1 MIEIKDILNKAYS
14 IEIGDVGIAF
24 RNPSN
29 RIESTDELEMS
40 IPNIYLI
47 RNDTAKEIIAL
58 VEAKVENGIVW
69 IRLFATKL
77 KFQVIFCK
85 II

>member
-1 MIEIKDILNKAYS
+1 MIEIKDILNEAYS

-69 IRLFATKL
+69 IRLFATKF

>member
-1 MIEIKDILNKAYS
+1 
-14 IEIGDVGIAF
+14 
-24 RNPSN
+24 
-29 RIESTDELEMS
+29 MS

-47 RNDTAKEIIAL
+47 RNDTSKEIIAL

-77 KFQVIFCK
+77 KFQVMFCK